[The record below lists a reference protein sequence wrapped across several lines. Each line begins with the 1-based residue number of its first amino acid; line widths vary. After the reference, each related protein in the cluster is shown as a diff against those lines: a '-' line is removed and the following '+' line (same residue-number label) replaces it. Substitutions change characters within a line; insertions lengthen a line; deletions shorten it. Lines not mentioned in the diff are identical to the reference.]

1 MTNETLNIV
10 TWIIGFCYTIA
21 VISIIS
27 GLLYYRRNGK
37 KAYFFTY
44 VLVAAIVFQLC
55 IMLVRIPIELG
66 FAIGLFAIFGIIRYR
81 TLAINPREMT
91 YLLVAAGLAAKN
103 GLGIDFFEF
112 YKLLISDMFI
122 VLLIVLFELLLF
134 KKKPRVKQ
142 MVYKNLEL
150 IHEDRRS
157 QLISDLQTSFGLKN
171 IQKVQV
177 GKIDTVKNSAQLRI
191 YFLDEDDQNFS
202 DEEQD

>member
-1 MTNETLNIV
+1 MNAETLNIM

-134 KKKPRVKQ
+134 KKRPRVKQ

-150 IHEDRRS
+150 IHQDRRS

-171 IQKVQV
+171 IEKVQV

-191 YFLDEDDQNFS
+191 FFFDEDDQNFS